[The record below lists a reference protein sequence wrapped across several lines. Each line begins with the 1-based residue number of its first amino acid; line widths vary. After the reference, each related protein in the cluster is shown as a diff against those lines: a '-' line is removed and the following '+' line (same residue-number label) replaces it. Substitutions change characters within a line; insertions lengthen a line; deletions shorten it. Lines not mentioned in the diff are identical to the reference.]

1 MKIKIKK
8 MPDKK
13 TLEKFLEGMFQEKQ
27 EVIFNVKKGEFIN
40 G

>member
-13 TLEKFLEGMFQEKQ
+13 TLEDFLKGMFKKTK
-27 EVIFNVKKGEFIN
+27 VYFNLKKGIFTRE
-40 G
+40 